1 MKLIYDNDSHA
12 ELYSEDTIN
21 EETGRSEKRYKIKG
35 IFSTIGQKNRN
46 GRIYPMSLWETQIN
60 KYQSNIKTGSIN
72 CLMEY
77 QHPARTNVDPMRAV
91 AKIDKLYIKDNYVM
105 GEAILLNNPEA
116 NQLKSLIDCGIK
128 ISVSSRGVGSVKNGI
143 VESFNLITYDI
154 VPDPSDYNATM
165 NGLVENY
172 QLNEGVIN
180 DLNFDLDPDGNI
192 VPMKE
197 QNLNIGSDDFNGL
210 KESNKTNLSNAEIM
224 TSIESLFKK
233 HIDTLVESKHNPFEI
248 KDGVIEFNNIRL
260 TENHLTSLYNNI
272 NEEGLFDVNDCL
284 CFTLKS
290 FMNALSTNDK
300 IQINEMVE
308 KLEKIIKPNTKYLIN

>member
-1 MKLIYDNDSHA
+1 MKLIYDIDSKP
-12 ELYSEDTIN
+12 ELLVEESIN
-21 EETGRSEKRYKIKG
+21 EETGRNEKKYKIKG

-60 KYQSNIKTGSIN
+60 KYQDNFKNGSIN

-77 QHPARTNVDPMRAV
+77 EHPARTNVDPMKAV

-105 GEAILLNNPEA
+105 GEATLLNNPEA
-116 NQLKSLIDCGIK
+116 NQLKSLIDNGIK

-180 DLNFDLDPDGNI
+180 DLDFDINGN
-192 VPMKE
+192 K
-197 QNLNIGSDDFNGL
+197 L
-210 KESNKTNLSNAEIM
+210 TNASHETMVNECDKMAKRDTFTNSEIM
-224 TSIESLFKK
+224 TGIETLFKQ
-233 HIDTLVESKHNPFEI
+233 HINALVESNSKPFIINEDEI
-248 KDGVIEFNNIRL
+248 IFTDSFRF
-260 TENHLTSLYNNI
+260 TEKQLVNLYNDL
-272 NEEGLFDVNDCL
+272 NENKLFNLNDRL

-290 FMNALSTNDK
+290 FINALSINDK
-300 IQINEMVE
+300 LQINEMVE
-308 KLEKIIKPNTKYLIN
+308 KLENLIKPNCKYLID